1 MQLHKQF
8 TIILCLAFVFFSCK
22 EEAKDNKIVNEQKQ
36 VTADSAYSGE
46 SDELIPDSIYL
57 DKHYKFVLK
66 KFSEQMEI
74 NDSTYEF
81 IPNTVLSFQKLVNGK
96 YVELFTD
103 SIACEQLLFDY
114 KQFMGDSL
122 PELMINNNRDFRS
135 NWTYYLYAVDT
146 LNDKIKRIKN
156 FEIIKN
162 PNYLPQY
169 DLVDNYVASDQFWT
183 NFYKINADTVIDFDM
198 VVNGGGPVAE
208 GEKDTFEEDY
218 NRALKKVLKRVKAI
232 HLNVKQ

>member
-1 MQLHKQF
+1 MQLYKQF
-8 TIILCLAFVFFSCK
+8 TIILCLAIGFFGCR
-22 EEAKDNKIVNEQKQ
+22 EDAKNNKIVNEQKQ
-36 VTADSAYSGE
+36 VTPDSGYSGE
-46 SDELIPDSIYL
+46 KDELIPDSIYL
-57 DKHYKFVLK
+57 DKHYKFVLN

-103 SIACEQLLFDY
+103 SIACEQLFFDY
-114 KQFMGDSL
+114 GQFMGDSL
-122 PELMINNNRDFRS
+122 PELMINNNKDFRS

-146 LNDKIKRIKN
+146 LNDKIKRIRN

-169 DLVDNYVASDQFWT
+169 DLIDNSVVSGQYWT

-198 VVNGGGPVAE
+198 VVYGGGPVAA

-218 NRALKKVLKRVKAI
+218 NRALKKVLKRVKAMS
-232 HLNVKQ
+232 LNVKQ